1 MVQEVKWQGQKT
13 GDATQYRKRSDPVD
27 RQKIGRIRKHTSG
40 LLHYRPFTLYDIKGN
55 EDARISGSYV
65 HAVVEYKES
74 FAIKPYPVEQI
85 STEIENK
92 NLSLKSLGAP
102 IVITS
107 DGEARAMGAITLS
120 DMQIS
125 RVLFSQIDR
134 YRACSGW

>member
-1 MVQEVKWQGQKT
+1 M
-13 GDATQYRKRSDPVD
+13 
-27 RQKIGRIRKHTSG
+27 
-40 LLHYRPFTLYDIKGN
+40 
-55 EDARISGSYV
+55 
-65 HAVVEYKES
+65 EYKES
-74 FAIKPYPVEQI
+74 FAIKPYPAEQI